1 MHFFYNPHKFHL
13 KEKGA
18 HILDKVI
25 LPIAMISPLMTVPQ
39 VLQVWVDGKV
49 EGVSVTTWS
58 AYALGTLFWTLYGL
72 AHKEKPIF
80 YANFFLFIFDVVIV
94 LGVLLHKL

>member
-1 MHFFYNPHKFHL
+1 MHFFYNPHKLNFKKGRGHL
-13 KEKGA
+13 
-18 HILDKVI
+18 IDKVI
-25 LPIAMISPLMTVPQ
+25 LPIAMISPLMTIPQ

-80 YANFFLFIFDVVIV
+80 FANFFLFILDIAIV
-94 LGVLLHKL
+94 LGVLSHKL

>member
-1 MHFFYNPHKFHL
+1 MHFFYNPHKAYL

-39 VLQVWVDGKV
+39 LLEVLAGKT
-49 EGVSVTTWS
+49 EGVSILTWS

-80 YANFFLFIFDVVIV
+80 FANFFLFIFDIAIV
-94 LGVLLHKL
+94 LGVMFHKL